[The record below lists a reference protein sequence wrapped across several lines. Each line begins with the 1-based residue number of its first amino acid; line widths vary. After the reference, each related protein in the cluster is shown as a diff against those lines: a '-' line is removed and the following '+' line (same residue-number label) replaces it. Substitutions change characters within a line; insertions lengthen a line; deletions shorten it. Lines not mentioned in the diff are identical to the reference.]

1 MQTSKTGPKMDALI
15 NFEAEQAVIG
25 GVLHDSTTENALYAI
40 ETCKPGD
47 FSTKANKIAWRAIQ
61 ALSARGQHADMVTI
75 AELIQ
80 TRDPGYQI
88 SYLGE
93 CFRNTPSQANLKAY
107 ANIVREYGQLRE
119 AASALN
125 SALTMLHN
133 KGHEPAERI
142 NLALSEL
149 GSIGADETDQQI
161 TNLRDH
167 QAALLKHLDEITKK
181 GGNITGLSTGFEN
194 LDYMTG
200 GLRNGDLVIVAA
212 RPSMGKTT
220 LVLNMLE
227 RIAITSTE
235 PKWALF
241 FSLEMPAQQI
251 LQKVYASISSTP
263 LAKILNAS
271 VMASN
276 EGFARIGNAMEL
288 MQQSRLMIDDKG
300 GQHLT
305 QIQARAKRMAIKQGS
320 NPALIV
326 VDYLQLIRAEGE
338 SQTIRIGNVS
348 AGLKN
353 LAKLMNCPVIALSQ
367 LNRNL
372 TGKPTLMNLRD
383 SGSIEQD
390 ADIVIFLHDDDYE
403 GQRDDQSL
411 TEIIFAKNRMGRTGS
426 TFLQP
431 ELHLSRFSDTK
442 RLPEAKTE
450 QKPRRYTGRFDE

>member
-1 MQTSKTGPKMDALI
+1 MEALS

-47 FSTKANKIAWRAIQ
+47 FTTKANKIAWRAIQ
-61 ALSARGQHADMVTI
+61 ALSARGQYADMVTVT
-75 AELIQ
+75 ELIQ
-80 TRDPGYQI
+80 TRDPAFQI

-93 CFRNTPSQANLKAY
+93 CYRNTPSQANLKAY

-119 AASALN
+119 AASAIN
-125 SALTMLHN
+125 NALTMLHN

-167 QAALLKHLDEITKK
+167 QAALLQHLEEITKK

-227 RIAITSTE
+227 RIAITSTV

-271 VMASN
+271 VMSSN
-276 EGFARIGNAMEL
+276 DGFARIGTAMEL
-288 MQQSRLMIDDKG
+288 MEQSKLLIDDKG

-390 ADIVIFLHDDDYE
+390 ADMVIFLHDDDYE

-431 ELHLSRFSDTK
+431 ELHLSRFVDTK
-442 RLPEAKTE
+442 RLPEPTQEVAAKPL
-450 QKPRRYTGRFDE
+450 KKIYRGPKDE

>member
-1 MQTSKTGPKMDALI
+1 MEALI
-15 NFEAEQAVIG
+15 NFDAEQAVIG
-25 GVLHDSTTENALYAI
+25 GVLHDSSSENALYAI
-40 ETCKPGD
+40 ETCKATD
-47 FSTKANKIAWRAIQ
+47 FSSRDNQTAWRAIQ
-61 ALSARGQHADMVTI
+61 ALSGRGRYADIVTVT
-75 AELIQ
+75 ELIK
-80 TRDPGYQI
+80 TKDPQYQI

-93 CFRNTPSQANLKAY
+93 CYKNTPSQANLKAY
-107 ANIVREYGQLRE
+107 ADIVREYGQLRQ

-125 SALTMLHN
+125 KGLTVLHDRH
-133 KGHEPAERI
+133 HEPTDRI
-142 NLALSEL
+142 NMVLSEL
-149 GSIGADETDQQI
+149 ASIGADESDQQI
-161 TNLRDH
+161 INLKDH
-167 QAALLKHLDEITKK
+167 QSALLQHLEEISQK
-181 GGNITGLSTGFEN
+181 GGSITGLSTGFEN

-227 RIAITSTE
+227 RIAITNKA
-235 PKWALF
+235 PQWALF

-263 LAKILNAS
+263 LAQILNAS
-271 VMASN
+271 IMSDNTGYAK
-276 EGFARIGNAMEL
+276 IGTAMEV
-288 MQQSRLMIDDKG
+288 MQHSKLMIDDKG

-305 QIQARAKRMAIKQGS
+305 QIQSRAKRMAIKQGKG
-320 NPALIV
+320 PAVIV

-353 LAKLMNCPVIALSQ
+353 LAKQMNCPVIALSQ
-367 LNRNL
+367 LNRSL
-372 TGKPTLMNLRD
+372 TGKPTLINLRD

-390 ADIVIFLHDDDYE
+390 ADIVLFLHDEDYE
-403 GQRDDQSL
+403 GQRDEYSL

-431 ELHLSRFSDTK
+431 ELQFSRFSDTK
-442 RLPEAKTE
+442 RLPTPKDDQPAKPL
-450 QKPRRYTGRFDE
+450 KKLYGPAS

>member
-1 MQTSKTGPKMDALI
+1 MEALS

-47 FSTKANKIAWRAIQ
+47 FTTKANKIAWRAIQ
-61 ALSARGQHADMVTI
+61 ALSARGQYADMVTVT
-75 AELIQ
+75 ELIQ
-80 TRDPGYQI
+80 TRDPAYQI

-93 CFRNTPSQANLKAY
+93 CYRNTPSQANLKAY

-119 AASALN
+119 AASAIN
-125 SALTMLHN
+125 NALTMLHN

-161 TNLRDH
+161 TNLKDH
-167 QAALLKHLDEITKK
+167 QAALLQHLEEITKK

-271 VMASN
+271 VMSSN
-276 EGFARIGNAMEL
+276 DGFARIGTAMEL
-288 MQQSRLMIDDKG
+288 MQQSKLLIDDKG

-390 ADIVIFLHDDDYE
+390 ADMVIFLHDDDYE
-403 GQRDDQSL
+403 GQRDEQSL

-431 ELHLSRFSDTK
+431 ELHLSRFVDTK
-442 RLPEAKTE
+442 RLPEPTQEVAAKPL
-450 QKPRRYTGRFDE
+450 KKIYRGPKDE

>member
-1 MQTSKTGPKMDALI
+1 MEALI

-25 GVLHDSTTENALYAI
+25 GVLHDSASENALYAI

-47 FSTKANKIAWRAIQ
+47 FSSKANQIAWRAIQ
-61 ALSARGQHADMVTI
+61 ALSARGRYADIVTVT
-75 AELIQ
+75 ELIK
-80 TRDPGYQI
+80 TREPAYQI

-93 CFRNTPSQANLKAY
+93 CYRNTPSQANLKAY
-107 ANIVREYGQLRE
+107 ANIVREYGQLR
-119 AASALN
+119 AAAGALN
-125 SALTMLHN
+125 AALTVLHD
-133 KGHEPAERI
+133 KAHEPAERI
-142 NLALSEL
+142 NLVLSEL
-149 GSIGADETDQQI
+149 GSIGADESDQQI
-161 TNLRDH
+161 LNLNEH
-167 QAALLKHLDEITKK
+167 QPALLAHLEEISKK
-181 GGNITGLSTGFEN
+181 GSSITGLSTGFEN

-200 GLRNGDLVIVAA
+200 GLRKGDLVIVAA

-227 RIAITSTE
+227 RIAITSTD
-235 PKWALF
+235 PQWALL

-271 VMASN
+271 VMDSN
-276 EGFARIGNAMEL
+276 EGCARIGNAMSF
-288 MQQSRLMIDDKG
+288 MQHSKLMIDDKG

-305 QIQARAKRMAIKQGS
+305 QIQARARRMAIKLGS
-320 NPALIV
+320 NPALIA

-353 LAKLMNCPVIALSQ
+353 LAKQMNCPVVALSQ
-367 LNRNL
+367 LNRNM

-390 ADIVIFLHDDDYE
+390 ADMVIFLHDEDYE
-403 GQRDDQSL
+403 GQRDEHSL

-442 RLPEAKTE
+442 RLPEAKPE
-450 QKPRRYTGRFDE
+450 QQAKPLKKLY

>member
-1 MQTSKTGPKMDALI
+1 MQALT
-15 NFEAEQAVIG
+15 NLEAEQAVIG
-25 GVLHDSTTENALYAI
+25 GVLHDSASENALYAI

-47 FSTKANKIAWRAIQ
+47 FSSKANQIAWRAIQ
-61 ALSARGQHADMVTI
+61 ALSARGRYADIVTVT
-75 AELIQ
+75 ELIK
-80 TRDPGYQI
+80 TREPAYQI

-93 CFRNTPSQANLKAY
+93 CYRNTPSQANLKAY
-107 ANIVREYGQLRE
+107 ANIVREYGQLR
-119 AASALN
+119 AAAGALN
-125 SALTMLHN
+125 AALTVLHD
-133 KGHEPAERI
+133 KAHEPAERL
-142 NLALSEL
+142 NLVLSEL
-149 GSIGADETDQQI
+149 GSIGADESDQQI
-161 TNLRDH
+161 TNLKDH
-167 QAALLKHLDEITKK
+167 QAALLQHLDEITKK
-181 GGNITGLSTGFEN
+181 GGNITGLSTGFDN

-200 GLRNGDLVIVAA
+200 GLRNGDLIVVAA

-227 RIAITSTE
+227 RIAITNNTTQ
-235 PKWALF
+235 WALF

-271 VMASN
+271 VMDNN
-276 EGFARIGNAMEL
+276 EGYARIGTAMEL
-288 MQQSRLMIDDKG
+288 MQNSRLMLDDKG

-390 ADIVIFLHDDDYE
+390 ADMVIFLHDEDYE
-403 GQRDDQSL
+403 GQRDEHSL

-442 RLPEAKTE
+442 RLPEAKPE
-450 QKPRRYTGRFDE
+450 PQAKPFKKLY

>member
-1 MQTSKTGPKMDALI
+1 MEALI
-15 NFEAEQAVIG
+15 NFQAEQAVIG
-25 GVLHDSTTENALYAI
+25 GVLHDSGSENALYAI
-40 ETCKPGD
+40 ETCKPDD
-47 FSTKANKIAWRAIQ
+47 FSVRETQIAWRAIQ
-61 ALSARGQHADMVTI
+61 ALSARGRYADIITVT
-75 AELIQ
+75 ELIQ
-80 TRDPGYQI
+80 TREPAYEI
-88 SYLGE
+88 TYLGE
-93 CFRNTPSQANLKAY
+93 CYKNTPSQANLKAY
-107 ANIVREYGQLRE
+107 ANIVKEYGQLRR
-119 AASALN
+119 AAGALN
-125 SALTMLHN
+125 SALAVLHN
-133 KGHEPAERI
+133 KSHEPAERI
-142 NLALSEL
+142 NLVLSEV

-161 TNLRDH
+161 TNLKDH
-167 QAALLKHLDEITKK
+167 QAALLQHLEEITKK

-227 RIAITSTE
+227 RIAITNNA
-235 PKWALF
+235 PQWALF

-271 VMASN
+271 VMEDN
-276 EGFARIGNAMEL
+276 NGFARIGNAMEL
-288 MQQSRLMIDDKG
+288 MKQSRLMVDDKG

-320 NPALIV
+320 NPAVIV

-353 LAKLMNCPVIALSQ
+353 LAKLMNCPVVALSQ

-372 TGKPTLMNLRD
+372 TGKPTLVNLRD

-390 ADIVIFLHDDDYE
+390 ADMVIFLHDEDYE
-403 GQRDDQSL
+403 GQRDEHSL
-411 TEIIFAKNRMGRTGS
+411 TEIIFAKNRMGKTGS

-431 ELHLSRFSDTK
+431 ELHLSRFTDTK
-442 RLPEAKTE
+442 RLPAPKEHQPAKPLKKLY
-450 QKPRRYTGRFDE
+450 QLD